1 MTTALRRIPRVQPAP
16 GPDLPRY
23 VCFPPAGGSV
33 RLLDP
38 LAAAC
43 PTGQVWGYQYPGRAD
58 RIDARPPDTLTE
70 LAAQAA
76 HELADAFDRHTLQ
89 RTALVGFSMG
99 ALVALEVAQA
109 LRARYGTGPAGLV
122 VVGTTAPHRRPAL
135 RRLPAQADLT
145 GLLASDTGTEAGA
158 DPTTRDEAVA
168 YARELLQA
176 DLRLTVEYP
185 GPADPVAPCPVAAL
199 CGVDDPRR
207 AGGDATQAW
216 SRWSSGPFAVH
227 LVPGGHLDLLAPGR
241 AEEFWVW
248 LARAAAAGVGPAQG
262 LGGSPLDLR

>member
-1 MTTALRRIPRVQPAP
+1 MPQPATSDVADP
-16 GPDLPRY
+16 GLAEAGRARIAWADRSMPVLAQVRKRFTADQPFAGLRLAACLH
-23 VCFPPAGGSV
+23 VTAETACFVRTLAAGGAQVALCASN
-33 RLLDP
+33 P
-38 LAAAC
+38 LSTQDDVAAALAREDSVTVYARAGLDR
-43 PTGQVWGYQYPGRAD
+43 PGYYRH
-58 RIDARPPDTLTE
+58 ID
-70 LAAQAA
+70 
-76 HELADAFDRHTLQ
+76 
-89 RTALVGFSMG
+89 
-99 ALVALEVAQA
+99 QA
-109 LRARYGTGPAGLV
+109 LDLRPHLVFDDGCDLVNTVHTAR
-122 VVGTTAPHRRPAL
+122 
-135 RRLPAQADLT
+135 
-145 GLLASDTGTEAGA
+145 
-158 DPTTRDEAVA
+158 
-168 YARELLQA
+168 RELLQA